1 MAVIL
6 YLLLLLP
13 SWQVCNSLE
22 PTAPSC
28 FQNIMIP
35 GSQGEKGERGSA
47 GEPGV
52 ISAAG
57 PQGLQGEVGK
67 KGCKGAL
74 GPCGRRGAVGQ
85 KGIIGGVGDTG
96 FPGERGD
103 EGTNCECT
111 NLDKVVEQMHQSVMQ
126 MGKDLQLIKSG
137 VYLQAFF
144 RGMIIVVMLFV
155 MLCECESA
163 TFTSGT

>member
-35 GSQGEKGERGSA
+35 GS
-47 GEPGV
+47 
-52 ISAAG
+52 
-57 PQGLQGEVGK
+57 QGEVGK